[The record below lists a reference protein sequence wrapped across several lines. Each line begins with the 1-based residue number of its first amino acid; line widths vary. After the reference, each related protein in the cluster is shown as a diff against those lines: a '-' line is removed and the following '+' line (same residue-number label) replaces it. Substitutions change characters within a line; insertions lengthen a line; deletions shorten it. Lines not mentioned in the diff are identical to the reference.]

1 MWHNATILLPICSS
15 TTNYGNTFTWTLG
28 DTPPQERQVLT
39 VALQVPGTAV
49 DFINLDLGATAS
61 GRLWGI
67 DVSGTV
73 APSLL
78 GPDAVGAATLQAK
91 IDGDMFDADMLW
103 RSAALEQD
111 PLQLFACVR
120 DIDYDPCVG
129 SLRGTRGTLWGRVGN
144 ARDQSSLLIAM
155 LRAASIPAR
164 YRHGTLSTAT
174 AQALIAEMFSEAP
187 GIAGHVPDGTEVA
200 DPLHASALQYEIT
213 AAIPDSY
220 YLAESLKSLHDGVE
234 ALYDCIPHIAQNGTV
249 VKPKEEEQ

>member
-1 MWHNATILLPICSS
+1 MILLPICSS

-28 DTPPQERQVLT
+28 DIPPQERQVLT

-49 DFINLDLGATAS
+49 DFIDLDLGATAS
-61 GRLWGI
+61 GTLWGI
-67 DVSGTV
+67 DVS
-73 APSLL
+73 
-78 GPDAVGAATLQAK
+78 
-91 IDGDMFDADMLW
+91 
-103 RSAALEQD
+103 
-111 PLQLFACVR
+111 
-120 DIDYDPCVG
+120 
-129 SLRGTRGTLWGRVGN
+129 GN

-164 YRHGTLSTAT
+164 YRHGTLSTAI
-174 AQALIAEMFSEAP
+174 AQSLIAEMFPKAP

-234 ALYDCIPHIAQNGTV
+234 ALYDCIPHITQNGTV